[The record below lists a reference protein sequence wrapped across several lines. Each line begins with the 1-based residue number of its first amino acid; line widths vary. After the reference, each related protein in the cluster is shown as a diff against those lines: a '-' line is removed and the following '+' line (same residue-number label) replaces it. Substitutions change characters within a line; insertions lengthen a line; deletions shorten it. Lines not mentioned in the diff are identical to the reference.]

1 MVYGTTLRLLG
12 EFFYSRKPP
21 GDMDPINYVT
31 QLKEYMARLQTQPT
45 RQQPPRRRPQGL
57 TELAAATHVF
67 VHRDAVKGPLQP
79 PYDGPYKVLNRTDK
93 YYTLQ
98 LPTHQEAISIDR
110 IKPAYLDKLPSNKA
124 HEATASTT
132 PKCVT
137 PSQHR
142 GPTTT
147 SPAPTTPPP
156 RSTTRSGRQVHW
168 SKRFLSI
175 IHSVHWGEY
184 CSGLNALQYTRVQW

>member
-1 MVYGTTLRLLG
+1 MVYGTTLRLPG

-21 GDMDPINYVT
+21 GDMGPINYIT
-31 QLKEYMARLQTQPT
+31 QLKEYMARLRTQPT
-45 RQQPPRRRPQGL
+45 RQQPPRCTQGL
-57 TELAAATHVF
+57 TELAATTHVF
-67 VHRDAVKGPLQP
+67 VCRDAVKGPLQP

-98 LPTHQEAISIDR
+98 LPTRQEVISIDR
-110 IKPAYLDKLPSNKA
+110 LKPVYLDKLPSNMA
-124 HEATASTT
+124 HESTASTT

-142 GPTTT
+142 GLTTT
-147 SPAPTTPPP
+147 SPAPTIPPP

-168 SKRFLSI
+168 PKRFLSI
-175 IHSVHWGEY
+175 IHSVHWG
-184 CSGLNALQYTRVQW
+184 GVL